1 MTAHEEHLAFNTPTQ
16 VPPRFP
22 DTEERIAALEA
33 ALEERILVLDGAT
46 GTALQAA
53 NLTAADFGGPDLEG
67 CNEMLCAARPDVVAG
82 VHERYLRAGADIVE
96 TNTFGATSIVLAEY
110 DVADRA
116 FELNQRAARIARE
129 TCARF
134 DHAGSPAL
142 RVRLDGPDHQGDL
155 GHRRRHLRAAARS
168 PTASRRAA

>member
-1 MTAHEEHLAFNTPTQ
+1 MCRSQGAVTFNTPTPSQ

-67 CNEMLCAARPDVVAG
+67 CNEMLCASRPDVVAG

-96 TNTFGATSIVLAEY
+96 TNTFGATSIV
-110 DVADRA
+110 
-116 FELNQRAARIARE
+116 
-129 TCARF
+129 
-134 DHAGSPAL
+134 
-142 RVRLDGPDHQGDL
+142 
-155 GHRRRHLRAAARS
+155 
-168 PTASRRAA
+168 